1 MNRARGQSARVD
13 AHQTPQKA
21 LVHFDS
27 RTAAME
33 VRIYQGLCN
42 NSLAECTSPEIAD
55 VLVQL
60 EQGWM
65 IGLLTMNKYTPR
77 PTAMLV

>member
-1 MNRARGQSARVD
+1 
-13 AHQTPQKA
+13 
-21 LVHFDS
+21 
-27 RTAAME
+27 ME